1 MVKAIIFDFDGTI
14 LDTETPWFYAF
25 RDAYKEHGVEL
36 TIDQYSECVG
46 TNNNTFNP
54 YEYLMTELGLPIDK
68 EQFRLKIHAD
78 HSALLE
84 KEVVREGIL
93 DYLKLAKDA
102 GLRIGLASSSGKAW
116 IDRHLEALGI
126 AHYFE
131 VICTAD
137 DVSQV
142 KPDPELYVKAM
153 EKLGVKPEETIA
165 IEDSPNGARAAV
177 AAGMSCVIVP
187 NPLTQMLTFDQ
198 ETRYIHAESLTKLD
212 FQTLV
217 GAHAG

>member
-1 MVKAIIFDFDGTI
+1 MIKAMIFDFDGTI

-46 TNNNTFNP
+46 TNNHTFNP
-54 YEYLMTELGLPIDK
+54 YEYLMTELGLQIDK
-68 EQFRLKIHAD
+68 EQFRLKIHDD
-78 HSALLE
+78 HTTLLA

-93 DYLKLAKDA
+93 DYLELAKDA
-102 GLRIGLASSSGKAW
+102 GLRIGLASSSGREW
-116 IDRHLEALGI
+116 IDRHLDALGI
-126 AHYFE
+126 SHYFE

-153 EKLGVKPEETIA
+153 EKLGVAPEEAIA

-198 ETRYIHAESLTKLD
+198 EARYIYAESLAKLD
-212 FQTLV
+212 FRSLV
-217 GAHAG
+217 GVNAG